1 MTLNIESTP
10 TFMVSKPGSE
20 MEQRGIRYTRS
31 FGINAV
37 PIYGFRANN
46 CGISTDYYKSREKEK
61 ISSKTIVAGLSHFNI
76 WASIK
81 WMVESAITPH
91 RVFLVVEDD
100 VEFTRSDWKSVLS
113 ENLAVL
119 PDDWHVVY
127 IGSCCTDDVA
137 LHRHVGANLYK
148 LTQGMCTHCYLVNY
162 EGVCKLLETN
172 QKVWAPIDI
181 QMVMDSIPR
190 MNFYGILPRL
200 ATQEK
205 SNLHP

>member
-10 TFMVSKPGSE
+10 AFMVSKPGGEKERRCFSY
-20 MEQRGIRYTRS
+20 MAA
-31 FGINAV
+31 FGIKVV
-37 PIYGFRANN
+37 PIYGFRSHN
-46 CGISTDYYKSREKEK
+46 CGISTDYYKSRDMEK
-61 ISSKTIVAGLSHFNI
+61 INAKTIVAGLSHFNI

-81 WMVESAITPH
+81 WMVESATTPH

-100 VEFTRSDWKSVLS
+100 VEFTCNDWKQKLA

-127 IGSCCTDDVA
+127 IGSCCTDDVSY
-137 LHRHVGANLYK
+137 HRHVGANLYK
-148 LTQGMCTHCYLVNY
+148 LGHGMCTHCYLVNY
-162 EGVCKLLETN
+162 EGACKLLETN
-172 QKVWAPIDI
+172 QKVWAPIDV

-200 ATQEK
+200 ATQEN